1 MRQLISLVFGLA
13 LVCAAAPAAFAAED
27 DGQAIRGV
35 IERQLQAFQEDDGN
49 EAFSYASPM
58 IQRQFGS
65 AETFMTMVR
74 RGYPSVYRPQSVEF
88 RGVELND
95 GYAVQEVFF
104 LGPDGRPALALYF
117 MELQD
122 DGTWKINGVRMT
134 EAPDEMV

>member
-1 MRQLISLVFGLA
+1 MRQLISLVFGLVLA
-13 LVCAAAPAAFAAED
+13 CSVAPAALAAED
-27 DGQAIRGV
+27 DGQAIRNV

-88 RGVELND
+88 RGVELNG

-117 MELQD
+117 MELQE